1 MREHVH
7 AKLKKLR
14 KQMSPGK
21 GEARAAQAC
30 QSACAESVAVR
41 SKAKSRQIK
50 GFHCNSRVG
59 SNSQTGGEP
68 LSRNY

>member
-30 QSACAESVAVR
+30 QSACAEARTHAESVAVR

-50 GFHCNSRVG
+50 GFHCNS
-59 SNSQTGGEP
+59 S
-68 LSRNY
+68 